1 MIVYQIWDTI
11 LPKTRQRQ
19 ALLKVTVFAPLSA
32 NVVRIQT
39 GSLNHTATHHA
50 RTHTYTH
57 ITPPL
62 PTHTCLSCAR
72 TCSASCILRM
82 APLLHTHTHTPT
94 TRTCTRTHCSAA
106 HALALFHASCVW
118 HQCYTHAHT
127 RTHTHTHVHTQKH
140 AHARTAQLRINLLRF
155 MHPAYGTTATHHTHT
170 HMHTHTYTHTHAHAH
185 AHARTAQLRMHLL
198 CFMHPA
204 YGACCGSSSSCIR
217 RVPRPTLLLVPAVAV
232 HWVAAGRGS
241 CVETRGG
248 EGGGGE
254 TVGPQSCGVNIVK
267 SGKCCWLWYGRFFAY
282 CIHSV
287 VPQVSSALFSLLLVL
302 LYELGIS

>member
-82 APLLHTHTHTPT
+82 APLLHTHTHTHT

-127 RTHTHTHVHTQKH
+127 RTHTHTHVHTQK
-140 AHARTAQLRINLLRF
+140 
-155 MHPAYGTTATHHTHT
+155 
-170 HMHTHTYTHTHAHAH
+170 H